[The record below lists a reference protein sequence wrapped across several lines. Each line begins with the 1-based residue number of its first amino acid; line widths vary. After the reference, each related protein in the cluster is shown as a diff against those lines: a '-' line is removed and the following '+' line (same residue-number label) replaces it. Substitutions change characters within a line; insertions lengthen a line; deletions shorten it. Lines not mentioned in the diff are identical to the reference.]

1 MKKIWFF
8 IFYLGEFDGSKAPM
22 HNGAVVV
29 LTIATM
35 IILSAV
41 TVFLIK
47 EWKRRQLQEMDSFLF
62 IDQQKIFPIRV
73 KEI

>member
-1 MKKIWFF
+1 M
-8 IFYLGEFDGSKAPM
+8 GDNNSHM

-35 IILSAV
+35 IILSAM
-41 TVFLIK
+41 TVLAIK
-47 EWKRRQLQEMDSFLF
+47 EFKRRQLQEMDQFLF
-62 IDQQKIFPIRV
+62 IDQEKIFTIRV

>member
-1 MKKIWFF
+1 
-8 IFYLGEFDGSKAPM
+8 M

-47 EWKRRQLQEMDSFLF
+47 EWKRRQLQEMDSFLY
-62 IDQQKIFPIRV
+62 IDQEKIFPIRV